1 MDRNLRAFLAV
12 ADAGNLT
19 AAAETIGLAQPSLS
33 KRLANLEGDLGT
45 QLFLRHRRGM
55 ELTAAGKLFYERAK
69 RIEQEY
75 FQAREELRGLT
86 DAGLDVLRV
95 GAGPLFNLLYVAP
108 AFSAL
113 KLEFPRLNLELLA
126 DTNNH
131 TLPLLEA
138 GRLDVVLGVIEASK
152 VDDSIVLQPL
162 TTVEHGVV
170 VASDDPLHRSKAVRA
185 DELLNRQWLFY
196 SDDPETERW
205 LTGYFA
211 RQGFPAPEIVVR
223 TSSFAAGL
231 DLVRRGGF
239 VMMAPVQLA
248 RLIAAS
254 NLRAICADP
263 PITRLPAGAYVRS
276 SSLGFRAVTRFVEL
290 VKSELQTNGP
300 IARASRGSD
309 RLRRMIG
316 GYSAS

>member
-12 ADAGNLT
+12 ADKGNLT

-33 KRLANLEGDLGT
+33 KRLANLEGDIGAP
-45 QLFLRHRRGM
+45 LFIRHRRGM
-55 ELTAAGKLFYERAK
+55 ELTTAGKLFYGRAK

-75 FQAREELRGLT
+75 FQAREELRGL
-86 DAGLDVLRV
+86 DEAGLDVLRV

-108 AFSAL
+108 AFTAL
-113 KLEFPRLNLELLA
+113 RNEFPGLRLELLA

-131 TLPLLEA
+131 TLPLLES

-152 VDDSIVLQPL
+152 VDDSIALKQL

-170 VASDDPLHRSKAVRA
+170 VASHDPLSRLKMARPE
-185 DELLNRQWLFY
+185 DLTDRQWLFY

-205 LTGYFA
+205 LTGYFV
-211 RQGFPAPEIVVR
+211 RQGFRAPQIVVR
-223 TSSFAAGL
+223 TSSFASGL

-239 VMMAPVQLA
+239 VMMAPVQLS

-254 NLRAICADP
+254 DLRAVRAYP
-263 PITRLPAGAYVRS
+263 PITQLPAGAYART
-276 SSLGFRAVTRFVEL
+276 SSLGFRAVARFIEL
-290 VKSELQTNGP
+290 VASELRTNGP
-300 IARASRGSD
+300 KASPATPKCGIQEGCSSE
-309 RLRRMIG
+309 LTV
-316 GYSAS
+316 